1 MPPTSAT
8 QKLKDE
14 EKGSRASSV
23 SKDPESPNSEGQEST
38 YLKELQKTLRNA
50 MKKLNSLAKVDAIIA
65 ENPNKSLDELIE
77 EKKINNDQKAQVL
90 KKPSLQATV
99 AQAEEQIGHYKQFAV
114 QYEDRLAA
122 QKAAL
127 VKAHE
132 AELEAV
138 RNNAIADATE
148 ASKKALREHL
158 YTVTKFLCAAAILR
172 RDGDTITTESR
183 AFEGVL
189 FEVYAGNQSAVNSL
203 LKIAEGADEK
213 VNAVEGTTLDFT
225 YGDVKQASDKF
236 APPEEVP
243 EISSEATPATN
254 PTTDPTV
261 ANAGLTELQ
270 DASFGAEAQ
279 PAASQADQL
288 APPVQTLVSDA
299 ANSIAEQTW
308 APPSDE
314 SSEWVKLPRNPD
326 ETDTGLQATPASADA
341 GLNNGSVGA
350 DVSTQGENAA
360 KSGGRRRHGQG
371 HRGGRG
377 RNDAKRT
384 GEGRGGEGR
393 AGEGRAGEGRA
404 GEGRTGEG
412 RGRGGRR
419 GGRGGRGRNGTSGA
433 ASVSAE
439 APASSE

>member
-1 MPPTSAT
+1 MPPASAT

-14 EKGSRASSV
+14 EKGNSRASSV
-23 SKDPESPNSEGQEST
+23 SKDPESPSCDGQESN

-50 MKKLNSLAKVDAIIA
+50 VKKLNSLTKVDAIIA
-65 ENPNKSLDELIE
+65 ENPDKSLDELVD

-90 KKPSLQATV
+90 KKPTLQATI
-99 AQAEEQIGHYKQFAV
+99 AQTEEQIGHYKQFAI
-114 QYEDRLAA
+114 QYEDRLVAE
-122 QKAAL
+122 KAAL

-138 RNNAIADATE
+138 RKNAIVDATE
-148 ASKKALREHL
+148 ASKKALRQQF

-172 RDGDTITTESR
+172 RDGDAVTTESR

-213 VNAVEGTTLDFT
+213 VNSVEGTILDFT

-236 APPEEVP
+236 APPEETTEVA
-243 EISSEATPATN
+243 SEATPATE
-254 PTTDPTV
+254 PTSDPTM

-270 DASFGAEAQ
+270 DTSFGAQAE

-288 APPVQTLVSDA
+288 APPAQTLVSDA
-299 ANSIAEQTW
+299 GNSIAEQTW
-308 APPSDE
+308 APTSDE

-326 ETDTGLQATPASADA
+326 ETDTGLHATPASADV
-341 GLNNGSVGA
+341 GLNNSSVGA
-350 DVSTQGENAA
+350 DVPTQGDNGA

-371 HRGGRG
+371 NRGGRG
-377 RNDAKRT
+377 RNDAKRAS
-384 GEGRGGEGR
+384 EGR
-393 AGEGRAGEGRA
+393 AP
-404 GEGRTGEG
+404 EGRTGEG

-419 GGRGGRGRNGTSGA
+419 SGRGGRGRGGANGSG
-433 ASVSAE
+433 SGSGSAE
-439 APASSE
+439 APTSSE

>member
-1 MPPTSAT
+1 MPPASAT

-14 EKGSRASSV
+14 EKGSRSSSV
-23 SKDPESPNSEGQEST
+23 SKDPESPNCDVQENT

-50 MKKLNSLAKVDAIIA
+50 MKKLNSLGKVDAIIA
-65 ENPNKSLDELIE
+65 ENPDKSLDDLIE

-99 AQAEEQIGHYKQFAV
+99 AQTEEQIGHYKQFAA

-132 AELEAV
+132 EELEAV

-148 ASKKALREHL
+148 ASKKTLRQQF

-172 RDGDTITTESR
+172 RDGDAVSTESR

-213 VNAVEGTTLDFT
+213 VNTVEGTTLDFT

-236 APPEEVP
+236 APPDETPEVAP
-243 EISSEATPATN
+243 DATHATD
-254 PTTDPTV
+254 PTTDPTM

-270 DASFGAEAQ
+270 DTSLGTQAES
-279 PAASQADQL
+279 AASQAEQV
-288 APPVQTLVSDA
+288 APPTQTLVSDGG
-299 ANSIAEQTW
+299 NPIAEQTW
-308 APPSDE
+308 APTSDE
-314 SSEWVKLPRNPD
+314 SSEWVKLPRNPE

-350 DVSTQGENAA
+350 DVTTQGENGA
-360 KSGGRRRHGQG
+360 KSGGRRRHGQ
-371 HRGGRG
+371 RGGRG

-384 GEGRGGEGR
+384 GEGRSGEGR
-393 AGEGRAGEGRA
+393 GAEGRGGETRA
-404 GEGRTGEG
+404 GEG

-419 GGRGGRGRNGTSGA
+419 GGRSGRGRGGASGP
-433 ASVSAE
+433 ASGSVE

>member
-1 MPPTSAT
+1 MPPASAT

-14 EKGSRASSV
+14 EKGNSRASSV
-23 SKDPESPNSEGQEST
+23 SKDLESPNSDGQESS

-65 ENPNKSLDELIE
+65 ENPDKSLDELIE

-90 KKPSLQATV
+90 KKPTLQATV

-138 RNNAIADATE
+138 RQNAIADATE
-148 ASKKALREHL
+148 ASQKALRQHF

-172 RDGDTITTESR
+172 RDGDAVTTESR

-189 FEVYAGNQSAVNSL
+189 FEVYAGNQAAVNSL

-225 YGDVKQASDKF
+225 YGDVKQSSDKF
-236 APPEEVP
+236 APPEETTEVV
-243 EISSEATPATN
+243 SEATPVTES
-254 PTTDPTV
+254 TTDPTM

-270 DASFGAEAQ
+270 DSSFGAQAE
-279 PAASQADQL
+279 PAASQTDHVV
-288 APPVQTLVSDA
+288 PPAQTMVSDA
-299 ANSIAEQTW
+299 GNSTAEQTW
-308 APPSDE
+308 APTSDE
-314 SSEWVKLPRNPD
+314 SGEWVKLPRNPD

-350 DVSTQGENAA
+350 DVSTQGENGA
-360 KSGGRRRHGQG
+360 KSAGRRRHGQG
-371 HRGGRG
+371 NRGRG
-377 RNDAKRT
+377 RNDAKRAPEGRT
-384 GEGRGGEGR
+384 GEGR
-393 AGEGRAGEGRA
+393 AP
-404 GEGRTGEG
+404 EG

-419 GGRGGRGRNGTSGA
+419 GGRGGRGRGGASGPGP
-433 ASVSAE
+433 SSAE

>member
-1 MPPTSAT
+1 MPPASAT

-23 SKDPESPNSEGQEST
+23 SKDPESPNSDAQENT

-50 MKKLNSLAKVDAIIA
+50 MKKLNSLGKVDAIIA
-65 ENPNKSLDELIE
+65 ENPDKSLDDLIE

-99 AQAEEQIGHYKQFAV
+99 AQAEEQIGHYKQFAA

-127 VKAHE
+127 AKAHE

-148 ASKKALREHL
+148 ASKKTLRQQF

-172 RDGDTITTESR
+172 RDGDAITTESR

-213 VNAVEGTTLDFT
+213 INAVEGTTLDFT

-236 APPEEVP
+236 APPDEAPEVAP
-243 EISSEATPATN
+243 EATHATD
-254 PTTDPTV
+254 PTTDPTM

-270 DASFGAEAQ
+270 DTSLGAQAE
-279 PAASQADQL
+279 PAASQADQV
-288 APPVQTLVSDA
+288 APPTQNLVSDGG
-299 ANSIAEQTW
+299 NPTAEQTW
-308 APPSDE
+308 APTSDE
-314 SSEWVKLPRNPD
+314 SSEWVKLPRNPE

-350 DVSTQGENAA
+350 DVTTQGENGA
-360 KSGGRRRHGQG
+360 KSGGRRRHGQ
-371 HRGGRG
+371 RGGRG

-384 GEGRGGEGR
+384 GEGRGGEAR
-393 AGEGRAGEGRA
+393 A
-404 GEGRTGEG
+404 GEG

-419 GGRGGRGRNGTSGA
+419 GGRGGRGRGGASGP
-433 ASVSAE
+433 ASGSAE

>member
-23 SKDPESPNSEGQEST
+23 CKDPESPISDGQESG

-65 ENPNKSLDELIE
+65 ENPDKSLDELIE

-90 KKPSLQATV
+90 KKPTLQATV

-138 RNNAIADATE
+138 RNNAIVDATE
-148 ASKKALREHL
+148 ASKKALRQQF

-172 RDGDTITTESR
+172 RDGDAVTTESR

-213 VNAVEGTTLDFT
+213 VNAVEGTPLDFT

-236 APPEEVP
+236 APPEETTEVVA
-243 EISSEATPATN
+243 EATPTTD

-270 DASFGAEAQ
+270 DTSLGAQAV
-279 PAASQADQL
+279 PAASEADQL

-299 ANSIAEQTW
+299 GNSIAEQTW
-308 APPSDE
+308 APTTDE

-326 ETDTGLQATPASADA
+326 ETDTGIQATPASADA
-341 GLNNGSVGA
+341 RLNNGSVGA
-350 DVSTQGENAA
+350 DVTTQGENGA
-360 KSGGRRRHGQG
+360 KSGGRRRHGQ
-371 HRGGRG
+371 RGGRG
-377 RNDAKRT
+377 RNDAK
-384 GEGRGGEGR
+384 R

-404 GEGRTGEG
+404 GEG

-419 GGRGGRGRNGTSGA
+419 GGRGGRGRGGASGP
-433 ASVSAE
+433 ASGSAE